1 MHWWCCKRSFEIVAI
16 YKDADKV
23 SGQQSSKSLGIQK
36 LLEHFVTKMTNNMSR
51 FSNMCTGNVETEV
64 VHLFLWRGLTR
75 TGSVQRIHGFVR
87 IFCEKHLTTFNFQNI
102 HTEIW
107 REDLTKGSKD
117 LQSDLTCYKIRYIRY
132 SS

>member
-1 MHWWCCKRSFEIVAI
+1 MNWWCCKRSFEIEAI

-36 LLEHFVTKMTNNMSR
+36 LLENFVTKMTNNMSR
-51 FSNMCTGNVETEV
+51 FSNMCTGNVETKV
-64 VHLFLWRGLTR
+64 VHLFPWKSLTR

-107 REDLTKGSKD
+107 REDLTTVSTTT
-117 LQSDLTCYKIRYIRY
+117 LHIRCYYINVVKM
-132 SS
+132 